1 MIVGSATGHGKVHPT
16 LLAVERDAR
25 QAWLAAIK
33 ALRLEL

>member
-1 MIVGSATGHGKVHPT
+1 MIVGSATGHGKHP
-16 LLAVERDAR
+16 LLADERDAR

>member
-1 MIVGSATGHGKVHPT
+1 MIVGSATGHGKVHP